1 MIEKLGLEL
10 LVVTDCR
17 TRCVIATTK
26 TLSKTVSQKEQDLL
40 DIINDAKEKLHKLRN
55 KQRIELGDLA
65 CKYKLNE
72 FDLSIVENEFKELAS
87 KLSHG
92 KK

>member
-1 MIEKLGLEL
+1 MARIK
-10 LVVTDCR
+10 
-17 TRCVIATTK
+17 
-26 TLSKTVSQKEQDLL
+26 KTVSQKEQDLL
-40 DIINDAKEKLHKLRN
+40 DVISEAKEKLQKLRN
-55 KQRIELGDLA
+55 NQRIELGNLA

-72 FDLSIVENEFKELAS
+72 FDLSIIENAFKELAL

>member
-1 MIEKLGLEL
+1 
-10 LVVTDCR
+10 
-17 TRCVIATTK
+17 
-26 TLSKTVSQKEQDLL
+26 LL
-40 DIINDAKEKLHKLRN
+40 DVINEAKEKLQKLRN
-55 KQRIELGDLA
+55 NQRIELGNLA

-72 FDLSIVENEFKELAS
+72 FDLSIIEDAFKELAF